1 MVDAILENLIRN
13 LTVRSNEITEL
24 RKIVLNSLAEY
35 IVGKKRNGLKVNLIF
50 ICTHNSRRSHMSQI
64 WAQTAAEYYEIENV
78 SCYSGGTEA
87 TAFNPRSVK
96 TIRDAGFKV
105 VQKDGADNPVYQVY
119 FSEEK
124 EPLQCFSKV
133 YDDESNPQK
142 DFAAVMTCSH
152 ADENCPIVSGAEI
165 RFTIWYD
172 DPKEFDGTE
181 FEELK
186 YKDRFEQIGIEMLYI
201 FKQISYKCKNE

>member
-1 MVDAILENLIRN
+1 MVDAILEKLIRN
-13 LTVRSNEITEL
+13 LTVRSNEITEVR
-24 RKIVLNSLAEY
+24 RKVLNSLAEY
-35 IVGKKRNGLKVNLIF
+35 IVGKNRNGLKVNLIF

-64 WAQTAAEYYEIENV
+64 WAQTAAEYYEINNV
-78 SCYSGGTEA
+78 LCYSGGTES
-87 TAFNPRSVK
+87 TAFNPKSVK

-105 VQKDGADNPVYQVY
+105 VQKDAADNPVYQVY

-152 ADENCPIVSGAEI
+152 ADENCPIVNGAEI
-165 RFTIWYD
+165 RFTVWYD

-186 YKDRFEQIGIEMLYI
+186 YKERFEQIGIEMLYI
-201 FKQISYKCKNE
+201 FKQISNN